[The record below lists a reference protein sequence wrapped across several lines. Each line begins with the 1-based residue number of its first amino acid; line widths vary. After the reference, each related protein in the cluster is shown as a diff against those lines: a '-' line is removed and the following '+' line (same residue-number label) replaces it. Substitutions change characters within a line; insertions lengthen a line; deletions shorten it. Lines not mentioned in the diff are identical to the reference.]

1 MFLSR
6 QGSEGDPCGARRDN
20 ENPAGAKRLGL
31 AITGVRARS
40 ALKKKTAPVSLGL
53 NRGRLVRSCRV
64 PQEGPLGTEHGYKIP
79 AITSATIVL

>member
-1 MFLSR
+1 MQDATMKIPRGRSGWGSPSPGFALAQLS
-6 QGSEGDPCGARRDN
+6 
-20 ENPAGAKRLGL
+20 
-31 AITGVRARS
+31 
-40 ALKKKTAPVSLGL
+40 KKAAPVSLGL